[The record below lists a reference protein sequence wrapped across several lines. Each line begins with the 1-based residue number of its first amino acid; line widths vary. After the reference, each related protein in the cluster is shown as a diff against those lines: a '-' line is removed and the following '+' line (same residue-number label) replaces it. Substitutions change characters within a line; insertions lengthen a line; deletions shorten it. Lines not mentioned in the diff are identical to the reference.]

1 MDSGAGV
8 IARAHYWLLRH
19 PRIKRPL
26 LCAAYLEVLCAITV
40 ALAPNASAATNAAV
54 LNWTGLHDSYNVP
67 IGDFTVVDGQPS
79 DRLTNG
85 PM

>member
-1 MDSGAGV
+1 M

-26 LCAAYLEVLCAITV
+26 LCADLPGAAVCGDGGAR
-40 ALAPNASAATNAAV
+40 PNASAATNAAV

-67 IGDFTVVDGQPS
+67 IGDFTLLMASLP